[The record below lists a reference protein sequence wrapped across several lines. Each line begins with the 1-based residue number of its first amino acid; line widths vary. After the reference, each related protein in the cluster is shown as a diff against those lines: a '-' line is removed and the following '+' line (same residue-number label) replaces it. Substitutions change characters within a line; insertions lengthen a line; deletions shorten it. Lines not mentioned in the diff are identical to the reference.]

1 MERNHDGDLF
11 IGVAGVHVVTIYR
24 SSLLIKCTH
33 GVIYF
38 YAGRWLSR
46 MNLSTS
52 ALIIA
57 SPSRKD
63 IILPFPSISNSLELF
78 TFCHTQSNKM
88 VVFQSFQAV
97 IIACLMIGVAFSVPI
112 FKRDSATV
120 LSDLKTISK
129 NLETL
134 DSNILK
140 FDGTRS
146 KAVPLSESASAV
158 MRDLDKTIIDT
169 NKSAAFEPTDSVTVT
184 KASAALEPT
193 ILRSLNDISAK
204 VSVLFHISYHPDAN
218 ANICSIL

>member
-1 MERNHDGDLF
+1 M
-11 IGVAGVHVVTIYR
+11 
-24 SSLLIKCTH
+24 
-33 GVIYF
+33 
-38 YAGRWLSR
+38 
-46 MNLSTS
+46 
-52 ALIIA
+52 
-57 SPSRKD
+57 
-63 IILPFPSISNSLELF
+63 
-78 TFCHTQSNKM
+78 
-88 VVFQSFQAV
+88 
-97 IIACLMIGVAFSVPI
+97 ACLMIGVAFSVPI
-112 FKRDSATV
+112 FKRDAVTV
-120 LSDLKTISK
+120 LSDLKTIGK

-204 VSVLFHISYHPDAN
+204 HSIIQSAN
-218 ANICSIL
+218 QGGVVFGRLASLRILTDQLARALEKRVTPTNASNIASITSDVDSAYSSAIALYLT